1 MKAAIPTSSYTR
13 WHLRFGWWSLV
24 VFAGFGL
31 ILETLHG
38 FKLAAYLDL
47 ANDTRRL
54 MWTLAH
60 AHGIGLSLIHV
71 FFALSVQLDLA
82 GPVGRLP
89 VISRSLLAASVL
101 VPGGFFAGG
110 VVYYGG
116 DPGLGILLVPVG
128 AVFLLTAAVLLA
140 RATNLLDRPEKSAD
154 RPRKI

>member
-13 WHLRFGWWSLV
+13 LHLRFGWWSLV

-31 ILETLHG
+31 VLETLHG

-47 ANDTRRL
+47 TNDTRRL

-82 GPVGRLP
+82 GPAGRLP
-89 VISRSLLAASVL
+89 AISRSLRAASLL

-110 VVYYGG
+110 AVYYGG

-128 AVFLLTAAVLLA
+128 AVFLLAAAVLLA
-140 RATNLLDRPEKSAD
+140 RATNRLDRPEKSAD
-154 RPRKI
+154 KPRKM